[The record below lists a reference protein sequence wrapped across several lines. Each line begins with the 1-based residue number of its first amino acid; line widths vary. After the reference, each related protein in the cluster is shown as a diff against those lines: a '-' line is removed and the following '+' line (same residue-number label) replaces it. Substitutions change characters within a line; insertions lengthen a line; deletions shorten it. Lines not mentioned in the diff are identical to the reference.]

1 MKSKLLQVSLLP
13 VLLFLSASVAWSQDA
28 QVQALRQSLAG
39 QKFLVTYRDG
49 GAVYGTYNFLQVH
62 LCRSGN
68 YFIIGQSRKQTVMN
82 NQQINNWRD
91 QGVWDVVNIA
101 GQVGV
106 KYVSASGGVKFYPT
120 RILPDG
126 SIQAGNGITVIW
138 KGTAQC
144 R

>member
-1 MKSKLLQVSLLP
+1 MKSKLQVCLLP
-13 VLLFLSASVAWSQDA
+13 LLLVLSASLACSQDG

-39 QKFLVTYRDG
+39 QKYLVTYRDG
-49 GAVYGTYNFLQVH
+49 GAAYGTYNFLQVH

-68 YFIIGQSRKQTVMN
+68 YFILGQSRKQTVLN
-82 NQQINNWRD
+82 NQQLNNWRD
-91 QGVWDVVNIA
+91 QGTWDVVNIG

-106 KYVSASGGVKFYPT
+106 KYLSASGAVRFYPT
-120 RILPDG
+120 RVLPDG

-138 KGTAQC
+138 KGPAQC

>member
-1 MKSKLLQVSLLP
+1 MKSRLP
-13 VLLFLSASVAWSQDA
+13 QILVLPALLFLSASLARSEDA
-28 QVQALRQSLAG
+28 QVQGLRQSLAG

-68 YFIIGQSRKQTVMN
+68 YFIIGQSRKQTVLN

-91 QGVWDVVNIA
+91 QGMWDVVNIG

-106 KYVSASGGVKFYPT
+106 KYLSTSGAATFYPT

-126 SIQAGNGITVIW
+126 TIAAGNGITVIR
-138 KGTAQC
+138 KGPAQC